1 MGMQLN
7 INNGDRF
14 EVELESWTDQ
24 GETLCHI
31 ENLTTV
37 VFGGIPGERALIE
50 VLRVKKEYI
59 AAQVVEVLIPSEDR
73 QAIDCQ
79 YFGECTGCQYR
90 HLKYTKQLELK
101 KAYLDRTLSENITL
115 HNNVLR
121 DVIPSAVQNHYRNHA
136 RFTISKEGMLGFI
149 GKETRRFVH
158 VTKCLLMSG
167 HINNLMEGLQSK
179 AAQTRQLSVR
189 ASEFSEGYL
198 IQPKLK
204 DVEIELNTGQS
215 SYYEHIGDQR
225 FKVASPSFFQVNN
238 AQVLKMIETIRGSGM
253 IDKTSRVLD
262 AYAGVGTLAILISPY
277 VEYVFGIED
286 SAAAVSDAEDNS
298 DGLDNVSFE
307 VGKAEDLI
315 SSLEFDFDVAI
326 LDPSRKGCNP
336 EALTGLLERSPEK
349 IIYVS
354 CEPKTLSRDVAVLNT
369 KYDITDVI
377 PFDMFPH
384 TYHLESMTF
393 LRLKDE

>member
-1 MGMQLN
+1 MDMQVN

-14 EVELESWTDQ
+14 EVELETWTDQ

-31 ENLTTV
+31 ENLKAV
-37 VFGGIPGERALIE
+37 VFGGIPGERAVIE

-59 AAQVVEVLIPSEDR
+59 AAKVVEVLIPSEDR

-158 VTKCLLMSG
+158 VTKCLLMSD
-167 HINNLMEGLQSK
+167 HINKLMEGLQSK